1 MGREVV
7 GRFKR
12 EGTNVYLWLIYVAV
26 WQKLTQICYPP
37 IKKKKKR
44 RNNKRSSA
52 NFLKASAMK

>member
-37 IKKKKKR
+37 IKKKRKEGIIKEALPT
-44 RNNKRSSA
+44 S
-52 NFLKASAMK
+52 